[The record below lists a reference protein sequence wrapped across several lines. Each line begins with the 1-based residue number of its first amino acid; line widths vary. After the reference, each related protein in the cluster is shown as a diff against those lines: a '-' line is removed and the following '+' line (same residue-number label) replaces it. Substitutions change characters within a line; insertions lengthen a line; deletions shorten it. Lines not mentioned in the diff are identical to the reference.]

1 MGSNLI
7 SVLRRSSLDVWWSGT
22 LTHVTQTAMAL
33 HSPQD
38 TKPGRMVSLAGKPKR
53 LWRKQILPLGSIN
66 YDGRQIRFDSAYHRD
81 LVRSFREGAYGQVP
95 FQLADANNTHTND
108 PERTRGDL
116 VDLRAEKDGL
126 YGYFELPDPSVVL
139 NNSKLGVSCRI
150 LENYTREHD
159 GKKFGRALQHVL
171 GTLDPRITGMKPW
184 ESVELSNELDADP
197 AAYTVDLSA
206 SFYTE
211 KKDGAEM
218 ADATEDKQVVELS
231 TAQLERLNALLEQD
245 TEDEQVIAGLNPED
259 FDSEEEIEDDGEQDE
274 EVEQLETEDGEVD
287 SVALAQI
294 RDLQRQVVELSNH
307 NTEQAIQFEVDQLAA
322 TGLAPS
328 IVDAARPLLS
338 LGAGVVELSN
348 GNKVS
353 PAGQTR
359 TLLRTILELSNKG
372 LALVDLDRE
381 VGGLTGNDG
390 AAAERK
396 NLLAE
401 MDAMYGR

>member
-1 MGSNLI
+1 MGA
-7 SVLRRSSLDVWWSGT
+7 RWSGT
-22 LTHVTQTAMAL
+22 LAHVTQDQAYAIQ
-33 HSPQD
+33 SPQD
-38 TKPGRMVSLAGKPKR
+38 TKAGTMVSLSAATKNKKV
-53 LWRKQILPLGSIN
+53 WRKQILPLGAIN
-66 YDGRQIRFDSAYHRD
+66 YDGREIRFDAAYHRD

-184 ESVELSNELDADP
+184 ESVELSNEVDP
-197 AAYTVDLSA
+197 DLAAYTVDLSA
-206 SFYTE
+206 SFYIE
-211 KKDGAEM
+211 SGQKKDGAEM

-231 TAQLERLNALLEQD
+231 TAQLERLTALLEQD
-245 TEDEQVIAGLNPED
+245 AQDEKVIAGLNPDD
-259 FDSEEEIEDDGEQDE
+259 FEQDVEETESDDEETE
-274 EVEQLETEDGEVD
+274 EVDSAEYQDGADD

-294 RDLQRQVVELSNH
+294 RDLQRQVIELANRNS
-307 NTEQAIQFEVDQLAA
+307 EQAIDFEVDQLAA

-328 IVDAARPLLS
+328 IVQAARPLLS

-348 GNKVS
+348 GTKVS

-381 VGGLTGNDG
+381 VGALTGNDG
-390 AAAERK
+390 AQAERN

>member
-1 MGSNLI
+1 LGA
-7 SVLRRSSLDVWWSGT
+7 RWSGT
-22 LTHVTQTAMAL
+22 LAHVTQDQAYAIQ
-33 HSPQD
+33 SPQD
-38 TKPGRMVSLAGKPKR
+38 TKAGAMVNLSSATKRKR

-66 YDGRQIRFDSAYHRD
+66 YDGREIRFDSAYHRD

-95 FQLADANNTHTND
+95 FQLADKDNAHTND

-126 YGYFELPDPSVVL
+126 YGYFELPNPTLVL
-139 NNSKLGVSCRI
+139 NNKKLGVSCRI

-184 ESVELSNELDADP
+184 ESVELSNQVDSEL

-211 KKDGAEM
+211 SGQKKDGAEM
-218 ADATEDKQVVELS
+218 PDANEDKQVVELS

-245 TEDEQVIAGLNPED
+245 AADEQVIAGLNPDDFEPDAEETDED
-259 FDSEEEIEDDGEQDE
+259 ERDAEE
-274 EVEQLETEDGEVD
+274 LETEDDEVD

-294 RDLQRQVVELSNH
+294 AELQRQVVALSNH
-307 NTEQAIQFEVDQLAA
+307 NTEQAVDFEVRQLAA

-328 IVDAARPLLS
+328 IVEAARPLLS

-348 GNKVS
+348 GNQVS

-381 VGGLTGNDG
+381 VGALTGADG
-390 AAAERK
+390 AAADRK
-396 NLLAE
+396 
-401 MDAMYGR
+401 AMLDELDSMFGR